1 MNRLR
6 MLILAAFS
14 LLLSGVVTF
23 VAYRMLK
30 NRLTTKPTEEVQ
42 IVVATQKLSL
52 GTRLTAEHL
61 RTVAW
66 PKSATIEGGFA
77 DAKELVGRGVI
88 FPIAPSE
95 PILDSKLAPKQG
107 GSGLSTAIPEG
118 MRAVSIRVNEVI
130 GVAGFVLPGTRV
142 DVILIGTAP
151 NGTDMSSNVILEN
164 VQVLTAGQEV
174 EQDVQGKPKS
184 VTVVTLLLTPTD
196 SEKLSLATVG
206 GTIQLALR
214 NPMDLAEVKPPS
226 VQRGALYG
234 KAISAPAEVG
244 PKVGTPPRVA
254 KAPPKVA
261 PPPPPPVVAAAPAP
275 PPKFVVELIQ
285 GGKRESHTFTLEK
298 KEP

>member
-1 MNRLR
+1 
-6 MLILAAFS
+6 MLVLAAFS
-14 LLLSGVVTF
+14 LLLSGVVNF
-23 VAYRMLK
+23 VAYRMLR
-30 NRLTTKPTEEVQ
+30 NRLVTKPTEEVQ

-52 GTRLTAEHL
+52 GTRLTTEHL
-61 RTVAW
+61 RSVTW
-66 PKSATIEGGFA
+66 PKSATIEGGFS

-95 PILDSKLAPKQG
+95 PILESKLAPKQG
-107 GSGLSTAIPEG
+107 GSGLSTAIPDG

-196 SEKLSLATVG
+196 SEKLALATVG
-206 GTIQLALR
+206 GTIQLVLR
-214 NPMDLAEVKPPS
+214 NPMDLAEVKPLP
-226 VQRGALYG
+226 VQRSALYG
-234 KAISAPAEVG
+234 KPTLAPVEAG
-244 PKVGTPPRVA
+244 PKVGIPPKVA

-261 PPPPPPVVAAAPAP
+261 PPPPPPIVAAVPAP
-275 PPKFVVELIQ
+275 PPVFVVELIQ
-285 GGKRESHTFTLEK
+285 GGKRESHTFTLQK

>member
-1 MNRLR
+1 MLRNRL
-6 MLILAAFS
+6 
-14 LLLSGVVTF
+14 V
-23 VAYRMLK
+23 
-30 NRLTTKPTEEVQ
+30 TKPTEEVQ

-52 GTRLTAEHL
+52 GTRLTTEHL
-61 RTVAW
+61 RSVTW
-66 PKSATIEGGFA
+66 PKSATIEGGFS

-95 PILDSKLAPKQG
+95 PILESKLAPKQG
-107 GSGLSTAIPEG
+107 GSGLSTAIPDG

-196 SEKLSLATVG
+196 SEKLALATVG
-206 GTIQLALR
+206 GTIQLVLR
-214 NPMDLAEVKPPS
+214 NPMDLAEVKPLP
-226 VQRGALYG
+226 VQRSALYG
-234 KAISAPAEVG
+234 KPTLAPAEAG
-244 PKVGTPPRVA
+244 PKVGIPPKVA

-261 PPPPPPVVAAAPAP
+261 PPPPPPIVAAVPAP
-275 PPKFVVELIQ
+275 PPVFVVELIQ
-285 GGKRESHTFTLEK
+285 GGKRESHTFTLQK